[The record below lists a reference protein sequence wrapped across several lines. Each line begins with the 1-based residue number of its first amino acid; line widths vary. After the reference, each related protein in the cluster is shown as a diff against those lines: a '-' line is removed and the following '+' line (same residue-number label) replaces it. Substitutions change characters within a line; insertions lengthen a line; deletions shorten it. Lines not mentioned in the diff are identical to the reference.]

1 MTKPEQNLELVE
13 AGNMPAPAAQNM
25 IANAVVTPQQ
35 ALEAYE
41 TLREITKKALTKG
54 VDYDEIPGTN
64 KPSLLK
70 AGAENLLRFYG
81 LGHRVEKTE
90 SVMDWDRGLFY
101 FEYKVTVYRRLEDG
115 SEFVLSE
122 CYGSANSKEPKFHK
136 KRNGDL
142 RNPFELVNT
151 LQKMAIK
158 RALVGAALQAT
169 GASGLFTQ
177 DVEDM
182 EIEVQAGP
190 EKQVPKKKATTKQ
203 VNYIYKLAK
212 DKGIDEELLGKVL
225 AKAFGVSKPEDLG
238 PNDASTAIKLLQSRT
253 QEQFRKYVESQD
265 QEDTTG
271 QNAETSQEDEVLDLF
286 EGGEVIDIPENE
298 LPFD

>member
-1 MTKPEQNLELVE
+1 MAKPEQNLELVE
-13 AGNMPAPAAQNM
+13 AGNMPASATQNM

-54 VDYDEIPGTN
+54 VDYDEIPGTH

-81 LGHRVEKTE
+81 LGHKVEKTE

-136 KRNGDL
+136 KKNGDL

-182 EIEVQAGP
+182 DLVEELNNRQEVAKNNK
-190 EKQVPKKKATTKQ
+190 ERKATPKQ
-203 VNYIYKLAK
+203 VNFINKLAREK
-212 DKGIDEELLGKVL
+212 RVDEETLRSMLE
-225 AKAFGVSKPEDLG
+225 KAFGVKNVNELTSQ
-238 PNDASTAIKLLQSRT
+238 DASKAIKLLQERSLDQIMEFT
-253 QEQFRKYVESQD
+253 GAHGETEQEVSDQD
-265 QEDTTG
+265 IED
-271 QNAETSQEDEVLDLF
+271 LDLF
-286 EGGEVIDIPENE
+286 DGSEVIEVDDSE
-298 LPFD
+298 LPFT

>member
-13 AGNMPAPAAQNM
+13 AGNMPASATQNM

-81 LGHRVEKTE
+81 LGHKVEKTE
-90 SVMDWDRGLFY
+90 SVMDWDKGLFY

-136 KRNGDL
+136 KKNGDL

-182 EIEVQAGP
+182 EIEVQDGP
-190 EKQVPKKKATTKQ
+190 NKQAPKKKATTKQ

-225 AKAFGVSKPEDLG
+225 AKAFGVSNPADLS

-253 QEQFRKYVESQD
+253 PEQFRKYVESQD
-265 QEDTTG
+265 QVDTTG
-271 QNAETSQEDEVLDLF
+271 QNAETAEEDEVPDLF
-286 EGGEVIDIPENE
+286 EGGEVIDISEEE